1 MKGHGRHARIKYLV
15 GHLMDRK
22 CRVVVTFTNGRRR
35 FGWRDH
41 WNDATEGLR
50 CVSDPERYSDDDE
63 YTDLDVHHSLPTK
76 PGEHRVRRVRR
87 RPWRHSSRCA
97 TPTGDGGF
105 GRLKQRPAA
114 PRSNVERREPMTYRF
129 FARTGVVG
137 TACAVLAFAPVAAAQ
152 QDAALRTPDGQP
164 DLQGVWNFSTATPM
178 ERPAELGDQAT
189 LTAEEAAAWEAEIAE
204 QRAGLESELEDAPLE
219 ARLGYSLRIW
229 FEWGDALEERR
240 TSLVIDPPDG
250 RIPAVRP
257 EVEARRALTRMLRGR
272 HAHGPEDRGI
282 SERCLLGFNSGPP
295 MTPSAYNNNMQLF
308 QTADH
313 VVLLNEMVHNARVIP
328 LDGRPHL
335 PADLRQWVGDSRASW
350 DGDTLVIETRNFLR
364 ETSLGGS
371 SANMR
376 LVERFT
382 RLDADTLRYEFTV
395 SDPATWTG
403 PWTARVR
410 MTRSD
415 EPLYEYACH
424 EGNYSMPS
432 SLSGARAMEVREAAE
447 GAAEQP

>member
-1 MKGHGRHARIKYLV
+1 MTQRSGAPLGGIAL
-15 GHLMDRK
+15 LS
-22 CRVVVTFTNGRRR
+22 
-35 FGWRDH
+35 
-41 WNDATEGLR
+41 ATLAF
-50 CVSDPERYSDDDE
+50 S
-63 YTDLDVHHSLPTK
+63 
-76 PGEHRVRRVRR
+76 
-87 RPWRHSSRCA
+87 
-97 TPTGDGGF
+97 
-105 GRLKQRPAA
+105 PAA
-114 PRSNVERREPMTYRF
+114 T
-129 FARTGVVG
+129 AGQDG
-137 TACAVLAFAPVAAAQ
+137 T
-152 QDAALRTPDGQP
+152 LRTPDGQP

-178 ERPAELGDQAT
+178 ERPAELADRAT
-189 LTAEEAAAWEAEIAE
+189 LTAEEAAEFEARIAQ

-240 TSLVIDPPDG
+240 TSLVIDPPNG

-257 EVEARRALTRMLRGR
+257 EADARREVGRILRGR

-313 VVLLNEMVHNARVIP
+313 VVILNEMVHNARIIP

-350 DGDTLVIETRNFLR
+350 DGGTLVVETRNFLR

-382 RLDADTLRYEFTV
+382 RLDADTLRYQFTV
-395 SDPATWTG
+395 SDPTTWTG

-410 MTRSD
+410 MTRTD

-432 SLSGARAMEVREAAE
+432 SLSGARAMEAREAAE
-447 GAAEQP
+447 SAGERP

>member
-1 MKGHGRHARIKYLV
+1 MNCRPLASSVVAGLV
-15 GHLMDRK
+15 
-22 CRVVVTFTNGRRR
+22 
-35 FGWRDH
+35 
-41 WNDATEGLR
+41 
-50 CVSDPERYSDDDE
+50 
-63 YTDLDVHHSLPTK
+63 
-76 PGEHRVRRVRR
+76 
-87 RPWRHSSRCA
+87 CA
-97 TPTGDGGF
+97 
-105 GRLKQRPAA
+105 
-114 PRSNVERREPMTYRF
+114 M
-129 FARTGVVG
+129 
-137 TACAVLAFAPVAAAQ
+137 LAFLPAVAAG
-152 QDAALRTPDGQP
+152 QDGALRTPDGHP

-178 ERPAELGDQAT
+178 ERPPELADRAT
-189 LTAEEAAAWEAEIAE
+189 LTAEEAAEWEAQLAD
-204 QRAGLESELEDAPLE
+204 QRAGFESELEDAPLE
-219 ARLGYSLRIW
+219 ARLGYSLRVW

-240 TSLVIDPPDG
+240 TSLVIDPPTG
-250 RIPAVRP
+250 RIPPVRP
-257 EVEARRALTRMLRGR
+257 EVEARREVVRLLRSR

-308 QTADH
+308 QTAGH
-313 VVLLNEMVHNARVIP
+313 VVILNEMVHSARIIP

-335 PADLRQWVGDSRASW
+335 PSDLRQWVGDSRASW

-371 SANMR
+371 SANLR

-395 SDPATWTG
+395 SDPTTWMG

-410 MTRSD
+410 MTRTD

-432 SLSGARAMEVREAAE
+432 SLSGARAMEAREAAE
-447 GAAEQP
+447 DAGEQP

>member
-1 MKGHGRHARIKYLV
+1 
-15 GHLMDRK
+15 
-22 CRVVVTFTNGRRR
+22 
-35 FGWRDH
+35 
-41 WNDATEGLR
+41 
-50 CVSDPERYSDDDE
+50 
-63 YTDLDVHHSLPTK
+63 
-76 PGEHRVRRVRR
+76 
-87 RPWRHSSRCA
+87 
-97 TPTGDGGF
+97 
-105 GRLKQRPAA
+105 
-114 PRSNVERREPMTYRF
+114 MTYRF